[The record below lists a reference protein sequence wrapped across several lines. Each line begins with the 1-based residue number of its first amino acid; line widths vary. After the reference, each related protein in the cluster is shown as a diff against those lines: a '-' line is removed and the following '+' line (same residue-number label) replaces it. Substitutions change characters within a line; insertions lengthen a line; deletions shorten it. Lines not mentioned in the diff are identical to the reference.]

1 MKAIIE
7 KQINDVNSLVN
18 DLQKATSVLAFEYHG
33 VDAKAITAMRRAL
46 HKANAK
52 MYVAKNNIFNRALKQ
67 ANFSQFNELAG
78 PNALIVAQGDEIVPF
93 KQIHELM
100 KAFKQV
106 VFKQA
111 AIGSTMIEAS
121 QLAELA
127 SIPSKEGLFS
137 MLLSCLQG
145 SIRNLAYGLKAV
157 SEHKQ

>member
-7 KQINDVNSLVN
+7 KKINDVNSLVN

-111 AIGSTMIEAS
+111 AS

>member
-1 MKAIIE
+1 MLLTW
-7 KQINDVNSLVN
+7 S
-18 DLQKATSVLAFEYHG
+18 
-33 VDAKAITAMRRAL
+33 RAPL
-46 HKANAK
+46 GSRSRNT
-52 MYVAKNNIFNRALKQ
+52 
-67 ANFSQFNELAG
+67 
-78 PNALIVAQGDEIVPF
+78 
-93 KQIHELM
+93 
-100 KAFKQV
+100 
-106 VFKQA
+106 

>member
-7 KQINDVNSLVN
+7 KKINDVNSLVN

-100 KAFKQV
+100 KAFKQ
-106 VFKQA
+106 A